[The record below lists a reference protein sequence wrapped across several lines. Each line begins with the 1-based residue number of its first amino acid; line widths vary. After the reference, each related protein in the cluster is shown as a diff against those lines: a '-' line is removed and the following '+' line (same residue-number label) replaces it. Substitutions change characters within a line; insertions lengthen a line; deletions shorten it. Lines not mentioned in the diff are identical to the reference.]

1 MRSRGERTHVYISI
15 IIYNNIIYISIVTAR
30 PLSPQEGARSR
41 SPQLLVECLALW
53 GERERSR
60 RQYKSQVSVFKPA
73 LFTEHSNTD
82 KMKKRRTVADS
93 VATIGKSGD
102 RDRCLGTSVAY
113 LGVNTR
119 P

>member
-1 MRSRGERTHVYISI
+1 M
-15 IIYNNIIYISIVTAR
+15 
-30 PLSPQEGARSR
+30 GARSR
-41 SPQLLVECLALW
+41 SPQSLVECSALW

-60 RQYKSQVSVFKPA
+60 RQYRSQVSVFKPA

-93 VATIGKSGD
+93 VANIGERGD

-113 LGVNTR
+113 LGVKRAPSYLADAGKAR
-119 P
+119 PSSL

>member
-1 MRSRGERTHVYISI
+1 MLYYIHGHKHPDSMLQPSCIMITSRMLSI
-15 IIYNNIIYISIVTAR
+15 MGRGVSEVADST
-30 PLSPQEGARSR
+30 EARSQ
-41 SPQLLVECLALW
+41 SLI
-53 GERERSR
+53 
-60 RQYKSQVSVFKPA
+60 
-73 LFTEHSNTD
+73 FTEHSNTD

-93 VATIGKSGD
+93 VANVGESGD

>member
-1 MRSRGERTHVYISI
+1 MRTDTHTDRPTDRPTAQTDKPTD
-15 IIYNNIIYISIVTAR
+15 YNNPSLRMRAR
-30 PLSPQEGARSR
+30 GLITSR
-41 SPQLLVECLALW
+41 CLALW

-60 RQYKSQVSVFKPA
+60 RQYRSQVSVFKPA

-93 VATIGKSGD
+93 VANIGESVD

>member
-1 MRSRGERTHVYISI
+1 MADSTE
-15 IIYNNIIYISIVTAR
+15 
-30 PLSPQEGARSR
+30 ARSQ
-41 SPQLLVECLALW
+41 SLNP
-53 GERERSR
+53 
-60 RQYKSQVSVFKPA
+60 

-93 VATIGKSGD
+93 VANIGESGD

-113 LGVNTR
+113 RGVNTR

>member
-1 MRSRGERTHVYISI
+1 MSEVADS
-15 IIYNNIIYISIVTAR
+15 A
-30 PLSPQEGARSR
+30 E
-41 SPQLLVECLALW
+41 
-53 GERERSR
+53 
-60 RQYKSQVSVFKPA
+60 A

-82 KMKKRRTVADS
+82 KMKKIRTVADS
-93 VATIGKSGD
+93 VANIGESGD

>member
-1 MRSRGERTHVYISI
+1 MRNSGERTDARLYISI
-15 IIYNNIIYISIVTAR
+15 MTSR

-41 SPQLLVECLALW
+41 SPQLLYIILVECLALW

-60 RQYKSQVSVFKPA
+60 RQYRSQVSVFKPA

-82 KMKKRRTVADS
+82 RMKKRRTVADS
-93 VATIGKSGD
+93 VANIGESGD

>member
-1 MRSRGERTHVYISI
+1 MVAVCDLLYISGILICRPVLKTYYMAI
-15 IIYNNIIYISIVTAR
+15 I
-30 PLSPQEGARSR
+30 
-41 SPQLLVECLALW
+41 LVECLALW

-60 RQYKSQVSVFKPA
+60 RQYRSQVSVFKPA

-93 VATIGKSGD
+93 VANIGESGD

>member
-1 MRSRGERTHVYISI
+1 MEVHLRTVRMRFRYATLLLLFLTDTLY
-15 IIYNNIIYISIVTAR
+15 AR
-30 PLSPQEGARSR
+30 KRV
-41 SPQLLVECLALW
+41 QLILVECLALW

-60 RQYKSQVSVFKPA
+60 RQYRSQVSVFKPA

-82 KMKKRRTVADS
+82 KMKKRRTVADF
-93 VATIGKSGD
+93 VANIGESGD

-113 LGVNTR
+113 LDVNTR

>member
-1 MRSRGERTHVYISI
+1 MSEVADST
-15 IIYNNIIYISIVTAR
+15 
-30 PLSPQEGARSR
+30 EARSQ
-41 SPQLLVECLALW
+41 SLT
-53 GERERSR
+53 
-60 RQYKSQVSVFKPA
+60 

-82 KMKKRRTVADS
+82 KMKKRRRVADS
-93 VATIGKSGD
+93 VANIGESGD